1 MITNQIYGGGK
12 ENLDQELNTQDTLL
26 ETLKTDIE
34 ALPSAGGQSSD
45 VDTLYSGNY
54 YDILDDYTIQQAMT
68 GNYRIGE
75 K

>member
-1 MITNQIYGGGK
+1 MITNQIYSGGK

-26 ETLKTDIE
+26 ATLKTDIE

-45 VDTLYSGNY
+45 IDTLYSGNY

-68 GNYRIGE
+68 GNYKIGE